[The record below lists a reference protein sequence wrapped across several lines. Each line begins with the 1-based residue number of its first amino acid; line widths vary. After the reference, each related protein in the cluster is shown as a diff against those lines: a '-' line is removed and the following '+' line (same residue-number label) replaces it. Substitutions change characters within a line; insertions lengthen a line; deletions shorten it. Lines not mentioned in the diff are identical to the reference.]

1 MTGLDKAGQVAPA
14 TEATDPPAGA
24 PVAGAWDAQRPPS
37 PDLIKDCVH
46 CGFCLPTCP
55 SYVAFGEEMD
65 SPRGRILLMRVGH
78 EAGEELSLPMLTH
91 FDRCLGCM
99 ACVTAC
105 PSGVQYDRLIEQVRP
120 QLERN
125 APRSPA
131 ERRYRKAIFA
141 LFTHPGRLR
150 AMVPALAVDGR
161 LGVGRRLADL
171 IGRRSPA
178 SRLKALMSLAPR
190 VPVSATT
197 RRLPAETPAAAG
209 VDKRGRIAF
218 MQGCIQRVLFGDV
231 NAATVRVLA
240 AEGWDVHAPRQPRCC
255 GALQLHS
262 GIEPEALALARRT
275 IAAYEEFDAVAVN
288 VAGCGSAMK
297 DYGHLLADDPQ
308 WSERAKAFS
317 AKVKDVHEL
326 LDSRPP
332 QATRHPIE
340 LTVAYHDACHLAH
353 AQGIR
358 QPPRNLLR
366 GIPGVT
372 LVEPKDW
379 EMCCGSAG
387 IYNLTQPEAAGKLGR
402 RKAGNLAAT
411 GAAAIAAANPGCAL
425 QISAYL
431 SDPVPVYHP
440 MTLLDASIRG
450 VQP

>member
-1 MTGLDKAGQVAPA
+1 MVAPGGAA
-14 TEATDPPAGA
+14 TSAGGEPPPGNAG
-24 PVAGAWDAQRPPS
+24 AGAWDAQRPPS
-37 PDLIKDCVH
+37 AELIKDCVH

-78 EAGEELSLPMLTH
+78 EDGERVSLPMLTH

-125 APRSPA
+125 GPRTPA
-131 ERRYRKAIFA
+131 ERRYRTAIFA

-150 AMVPALAVDGR
+150 AMVPALAADSR
-161 LGVGRRLADL
+161 LGIGRRLARV
-171 IGRRSPA
+171 IGRRNNG
-178 SRLKALMSLAPR
+178 SRIKALMSLAPR
-190 VPVSATT
+190 VPIAATT
-197 RRLPAETPAAAG
+197 RRLPIDTHAAPG
-209 VDKRGRIAF
+209 TEKRGRVAF

-240 AEGWDVHAPRQPRCC
+240 AEGWDVVAPRQPRCC

-262 GIEPEALALARRT
+262 GLEPEALALAKQT
-275 IAAYEEFDAVAVN
+275 IAKYEAYDVVAVN

-297 DYGHLLADDPQ
+297 DYGHLLEDDPQ

-326 LDSRPP
+326 LDAHPA
-332 QATRHPIE
+332 QAQRHAID
-340 LTVAYHDACHLAH
+340 LTLAYHDACHLAH
-353 AQGIR
+353 AQAVR

-366 GIPGVT
+366 AIPGVT
-372 LVEPKDW
+372 LVEPKEW
-379 EMCCGSAG
+379 ELCCGSAG
-387 IYNLTQPEAAGKLGR
+387 IYNLMQPEAAGKLGR
-402 RKAGNLAAT
+402 RKATNLAAT

-425 QISAYL
+425 QIAAYL
-431 SDPVPVYHP
+431 TDPVPVYHP